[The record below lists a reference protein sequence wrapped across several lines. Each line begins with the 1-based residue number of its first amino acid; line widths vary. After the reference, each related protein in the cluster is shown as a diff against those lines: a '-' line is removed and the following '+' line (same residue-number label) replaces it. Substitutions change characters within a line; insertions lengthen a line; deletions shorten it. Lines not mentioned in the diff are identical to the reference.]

1 MLGFSLAL
9 YAIADAMKV
18 SSIAIGQAVS
28 LVSLSNVATPVAII
42 IIIHFGS
49 LAWHQECTAANSEA
63 YSEYTTWY

>member
-9 YAIADAMKV
+9 YAIAAPASAMIV

-42 IIIHFGS
+42 IIHFGS
-49 LAWHQECTAANSEA
+49 LA
-63 YSEYTTWY
+63 

>member
-9 YAIADAMKV
+9 YAITAASAMIV

-28 LVSLSNVATPVAII
+28 LVSLSNVAAPVATV

-49 LAWHQECTAANSEA
+49 LA
-63 YSEYTTWY
+63 

>member
-18 SSIAIGQAVS
+18 SSIAIRQAVS
-28 LVSLSNVATPVAII
+28 LVSLSSVAAPVAT

-49 LAWHQECTAANSEA
+49 LA
-63 YSEYTTWY
+63 